1 MADEKSSVP
10 ATAPA
15 SSPAVR
21 QTLLD
26 RQALERVLARAAE
39 LQGAGALPAS
49 SDLISESQLLEIGS
63 EVGISSAMLNQA
75 LAEER
80 TRVTVPEERGLVA
93 QIAGASFATAT
104 RTVPGTP
111 RDVLATIDAWMQ
123 RDECLQVQRRFSDR
137 ITWEPQRGLFGKLR
151 RTVNVSGRGYYL
163 MDAGQ
168 VSATVL
174 PVDASRVVV
183 RLDAD
188 ISASRSRRVGMGGFV
203 ATVGAVASG
212 VLGLGLV
219 VAHLPLVIAAGA
231 AVLPFAGGS
240 LAAYRLARTHR
251 TVLSSAQLALEQ
263 VLDRLEHGEFERP
276 AGGGLLGAIAPRPKL
291 PRQ

>member
-1 MADEKSSVP
+1 MADEKSSLP
-10 ATAPA
+10 APA
-15 SSPAVR
+15 R

-39 LQGAGALPAS
+39 LQGAGAIPES
-49 SDLISESQLLEIGS
+49 SDLLSERQLLDIGS
-63 EVGISSAMLNQA
+63 EVGLSAATLNQA

-80 TRVTVPEERGLVA
+80 TRITVPEERGLVA

-111 RDVLATIDAWMQ
+111 RDVLAMIDAWMQ
-123 RDECLQVQRRFSDR
+123 REECLQVQRRFADR

-151 RTVNVSGRGYYL
+151 RTVNISGRGYYL

-174 PVDASRVVV
+174 PVDGSRVVV
-183 RLDAD
+183 RVDAD
-188 ISASRSRRVGMGGFV
+188 IHASRARRVGMGGFL
-203 ATVGAVASG
+203 AAMGAAASG
-212 VLGLGLV
+212 ILGLGLI
-219 VAHLPLVIAAGA
+219 VAHIPLFIAAGA
-231 AVLPFAGGS
+231 AVLPFAGGT
-240 LAAYRLARTHR
+240 LAAYKLARTHR
-251 TVLSSAQLALEQ
+251 AVLSSAQLGLEQ

-276 AGGGLLGAIAPRPKL
+276 GGLLGAISPRPRL
-291 PRQ
+291 PRR

>member
-1 MADEKSSVP
+1 MADEKSPPPTSLP
-10 ATAPA
+10 
-15 SSPAVR
+15 VR

-39 LQGAGALPAS
+39 LQGASALPES
-49 SDLISESQLLEIGS
+49 SDLISESQLLDIGN
-63 EVGISSAMLNQA
+63 EVGLSPATINQA

-80 TRVTVPEERGLVA
+80 TRVNVPEERGLVA
-93 QIAGASFATAT
+93 QIAGAGYATAT
-104 RTVPGTP
+104 RTIPGTP
-111 RDVLATIDAWMQ
+111 RDVLATIDGWML
-123 RDECLQVQRRFSDR
+123 REECLQVQRRFSDR

-163 MDAGQ
+163 MDAAQ

-188 ISASRSRRVGMGGFV
+188 IHSSRARRVGTGG
-203 ATVGAVASG
+203 ALAALGAVASG
-212 VLGLGLV
+212 ILGLGLV

-240 LAAYRLARTHR
+240 LAAYKVARTHR
-251 TVLSSAQLALEQ
+251 GVLSSVQLALEQ
-263 VLDRLEHGEFERP
+263 ILDRLEHGEFERT
-276 AGGGLLGAIAPRPKL
+276 GGLLDTIASRARL
-291 PRQ
+291 PRR

>member
-1 MADEKSSVP
+1 MADEKAPLP
-10 ATAPA
+10 APVAQ
-15 SSPAVR
+15 R
-21 QTLLD
+21 QSLLD

-39 LQGAGALPAS
+39 LQGASALPES
-49 SDLISESQLLEIGS
+49 GDLISESQLLDIGN
-63 EVGISSAMLNQA
+63 EVGLSPATLNQA

-80 TRVTVPEERGLVA
+80 TRVNVPEERGLVA
-93 QIAGASFATAT
+93 QVAGAGFASAT
-104 RTVPGTP
+104 RTVPGNP
-111 RDVLATIDAWMQ
+111 RDVLATIDSWMQ

-174 PVDASRVVV
+174 PVDGSRVVV

-188 ISASRSRRVGMGGFV
+188 IHASRARRVGIGGFV
-203 ATVGAVASG
+203 GAMGAAASG

-219 VAHLPLVIAAGA
+219 VAHLPLFIAAGA
-231 AVLPFAGGS
+231 AVLPFAGS
-240 LAAYRLARTHR
+240 TFAAYKVARTHR
-251 TVLSSAQLALEQ
+251 GILSSVQLALEQ
-263 VLDRLEHGEFERP
+263 ILDRLEHGEFERS
-276 AGGGLLGAIAPRPKL
+276 AGLLGAIASRT
-291 PRQ
+291 RSARR

>member
-10 ATAPA
+10 APVPVPA
-15 SSPAVR
+15 SVVR
-21 QTLLD
+21 PKLLD

-39 LQGAGALPAS
+39 LQGAGAIPES

-63 EVGISSAMLNQA
+63 EVGIGSAMLNQA

-104 RTVPGTP
+104 RTVPGAP
-111 RDVLATIDAWMQ
+111 RDVLATIDTWMQ

-137 ITWEPQRGLFGKLR
+137 ITWEPQRGLFGKIR

-163 MDAGQ
+163 VDAGQ

-174 PVDASRVVV
+174 PVDNTRVVV

-188 ISASRSRRVGMGGFV
+188 IHASRSRRVGMGGV
-203 ATVGAVASG
+203 LAGVGAVASG
-212 VLGLGLV
+212 LLGLGLV
-219 VAHLPLVIAAGA
+219 VAHLPLIIAAGA
-231 AVLPFAGGS
+231 AILPFAGGS
-240 LAAYRLARTHR
+240 LAAYRVARTHR
-251 TVLSSAQLALEQ
+251 SVLASVQLALEQ
-263 VLDRLEHGEFERP
+263 ILDRLEHGELDRS
-276 AGGGLLGAIAPRPKL
+276 GGLLGAISPRPRL
-291 PRQ
+291 TR